1 MRQRFAVSALCR
13 WPEDGG
19 RCASVEV
26 DGMALEDLGGL
37 LLTPQAENPCRKIV
51 ASSET
56 WMRRWT
62 WEMESSHLPAALHLI
77 R

>member
-1 MRQRFAVSALCR
+1 M
-13 WPEDGG
+13 
-19 RCASVEV
+19 EV